1 MNKTYSRV
9 FFLFVFIAC
18 IPVLDLKSSSG
29 THSVGSAPMSPE
41 FSVDHGF
48 FNAPFFLGITSSA
61 ANVRVFYTSDGS
73 TPDVNN
79 GLLYTVPV
87 RIDHTSVI
95 RAVCIG
101 NDLVASKTTTRT
113 YLFPDNIIHQV
124 NNPDGYPSEWAPF
137 TSINGVAPG
146 DYEMDPEMMA
156 DPQFEISA
164 KEALLDLPVISLVTD
179 KDNLFSK
186 NVDQLSGGI
195 YIYTGVSQG
204 LGYGWERPVSFEYF
218 SATDTGSFQVDCGI
232 QIQGGEGRRPE
243 KSPKHS
249 FLIVF
254 KNEYGPSKL
263 KYPFFG
269 NDAVSIFNKIILR
282 AGFGN
287 TWIHWSHSERSMAQY
302 IRDRWTKDTQRAMGH
317 YSSHGNYVH
326 LFINGLYWGLY
337 NPSERMD
344 SDFAESYLYG
354 NKDDFDVIKDYSEAV
369 DGDAKAWNTLI
380 AMANAGLKQNDTYQL
395 IRGNNPDGTPNPEI
409 EAMVDVVSLADY
421 MILNFYGGNW
431 DWDHHNW
438 VAIRNRVT
446 PCKGFRFFCW
456 DAEHMVEGL
465 NANILSEN
473 NDKCPSRIFQ
483 QLRQN
488 EEFLR
493 LFADRVQK
501 FCFNNGALTP
511 ASAAGRWALRAGQID
526 KAVIAE
532 SARWGDYRRDVH
544 QYQTEGP
551 FDLYNREDYWLP
563 QLNYI
568 LNTYFPGRTEV
579 FISQLRKAKLFPSVD
594 APVYQLNGNPVFQNK
609 VKPGDILA
617 LSSGNGNIWY
627 TTDGGDPAVYNSVTG
642 ISSSAQMYLSPITIN
657 ESTHL
662 KARTFYNGTWSAL
675 SELSLL
681 VTGDFSDLKITEIHY
696 HPVNQN
702 GIQDSVFEFIE
713 LKNTG
718 TSTLNLEEV
727 QFTEGIRYRFPSE
740 SYLRP
745 QEFVVLASNS
755 RYFYELYNFMPFDQ
769 YNGQLDNGGE
779 ELVLLSP
786 DKDTLCYLTYDDEN
800 DWPLPPDGEGK
811 SLVPIELNPSGDQ
824 KLPSSWR
831 SSYNIGGSPGAD
843 DIYSSGKL
851 SSEII
856 TVYQNYPNPFS
867 EITTIPYQLHSG
879 ASVKITVFNLSGK
892 PVIML
897 ENVNRLPGYY
907 RTEWDGFDKNGSKVP
922 TGIYFCRIE
931 ATGPGGKNIMTK
943 KIMLIRK

>member
-1 MNKTYSRV
+1 MSKTFSRV
-9 FFLFVFIAC
+9 FFLFVFFAFV
-18 IPVLDLKSSSG
+18 PAHELKSSFG
-29 THSVGSAPMSPE
+29 THSTSSTPAGPR

-48 FNAPFFLGITSSA
+48 FYAPFFLEINSSD
-61 ANVRVFYTSDGS
+61 ANVRIFYTKDGS
-73 TPDVNN
+73 TPGLNN
-79 GLLYTVPV
+79 GLLYSVPLK
-87 RIDHTSVI
+87 IDASSVI

-101 NDLVASKTTTRT
+101 NDLSTSRTTTRS
-113 YLFPDNIIHQV
+113 YLFPDDIVHQP
-124 NNPDGYPSEWAPF
+124 NNPEGYPLEWAPF

-146 DYEMDPEMMA
+146 DYEMDPELMA
-156 DPQFEISA
+156 DPQFEISV
-164 KEALLDLPVISLVTD
+164 KEALLDIPVISLVTD
-179 KDNLFSK
+179 KNYLFSK
-186 NVDQLSGGI
+186 NVDQFSGGI

-218 SATDTGSFQVDCGI
+218 SANDTGSFQVDCGI

-249 FLIVF
+249 FRLVF

-263 KYPFFG
+263 RYPFFG
-269 NDAVSIFNKIILR
+269 NDAVSVFNTIILR

-302 IRDRWTKDTQRAMGH
+302 LRDRWTKDTQRAMGH
-317 YSSHGNYVH
+317 SSSHGNYVH

-344 SDFAESYLYG
+344 SDFAESYLFG
-354 NKDDFDVIKDYSEAV
+354 DKEDFDVIKDYSEAV
-369 DGDAKAWNTLI
+369 DGNVKAWNTLI
-380 AMANAGLKQNDTYQL
+380 AMANAGLKQNDAYQL

-438 VAIRNRVT
+438 VAIRNRVA
-446 PCKGFRFFCW
+446 PGKGFRFFCW
-456 DAEHMVEGL
+456 DAEHMIEGL

-501 FCFNNGALTP
+501 FCFNNGALVP
-511 ASAAGRWALRAGQID
+511 SSAAERWKMRASQID
-526 KAVIAE
+526 KAVNAE

-544 QYQTEGP
+544 QYQPVGP
-551 FDLYNREDYWLP
+551 FDLYNRDDHWLP

-594 APVYQLNGNPVFQNK
+594 APVCQLNGNPLFQNK
-609 VKPGDILA
+609 IKPGDILEM
-617 LSSGNGNIWY
+617 SSVKGNIWF
-627 TTDGGDPAVYNSVTG
+627 TTDGSDPAVYNPVAG
-642 ISSSAQMYLSPITIN
+642 ISPSAKLYLTPVTIN

-681 VTGDFSDLKITEIHY
+681 VTADFSDLKITEIHY

-713 LKNTG
+713 LKNAG
-718 TSTLNLEEV
+718 TSTLYLEGV

-740 SYLRP
+740 SYLKP

-779 ELVLLSP
+779 LLVLLNS
-786 DKDTLCYLTYDDEN
+786 DRDTLCSLIYDDAN
-800 DWPLPPDGEGK
+800 GWPLSPDGDGK
-811 SLVPIELNPSGDQ
+811 SLVPTEMNPSGNQ

-831 SSYNIGGSPGAD
+831 PSYNIGGSPGAD
-843 DIYSSGKL
+843 DIYSSGKS

-867 EITTIPYQLHSG
+867 EKTIIPYQLNSS

-892 PVIML
+892 PVITI
-897 ENVNRLPGYY
+897 EKVNKLPGYY
-907 RTEWDGFDKNGSKVP
+907 RTEWNGNDQNGSKVP
-922 TGIYFCRIE
+922 TGIYFCRVE
-931 ATGPGGKNIMTK
+931 AISPGGKSTITK
-943 KIMLIRK
+943 RMMLIRK